1 MNAHD
6 AVDPLPAHADPSDP
20 RERAQ
25 REGLYRPDFEH
36 DACGVGFVATLD
48 RKASHA
54 VIERALTVLENLEHR
69 GGVAS
74 DPLTGDGAG
83 VLVQIPHALLEDE
96 CKRLAIP
103 LPAQGTY
110 GLGMLFLPR
119 DSQAQKRARALV
131 ERVVDEE
138 GQFVLGWREVP
149 VDESVAGASARTSMP
164 AIVQV
169 LVGPGTLPADDHA
182 LDRKLYVIRKRIEH
196 ESRAENLRDGEYP
209 YVASLST
216 RTVVYK
222 GLLTP
227 YQLPRF
233 FRDLSDPRAKTTLA
247 LVHQR
252 FSTNTFPS
260 WSRAHPY
267 RRIAHNGEI
276 NTLRGNVGWMRARE
290 PSLRAPVFGE
300 DVRKLS
306 PVIDETGSDSS
317 MFDDVLELLVHTG
330 RSLPHAVMMM
340 IPEAWQNHES
350 MGAERRAFYEYHAC
364 VMEPWDGPACIAF
377 TDGRYIGAVLDRN
390 GLRPARYTVTRDGL
404 VVMASEAGVLDFA
417 PESVEQKNRLRPGR
431 MFLVDTYEG
440 RLVDDEEIKSAVC
453 ERRPWGVWLERNLLR
468 ESTLSPASSASRPLL
483 GDADRR
489 RHHVVCGYTR
499 ETLARVIAP
508 MCATGEE
515 PVGSMGNDT
524 PPAPLSRR
532 EPLLWEFFRQQFA
545 QVTNPPIDPI
555 REALVMSLAQTLGC
569 ESNLFEESPEHCR
582 KLAIDSPVLTDSQL
596 ATLRALDR
604 GGLRAKTI
612 PTLFAVNHGRDGL
625 DGALARI
632 GAEAE
637 RAIRDGATLL
647 VLSDR
652 GIDAEH
658 APVPALLALGA
669 VNRHLFDKGLRH
681 KCGIIVETAE
691 AREVAH
697 VCLLVGFGAGAVVP
711 WLAYDT
717 IGALVRDGEIEAKSR
732 EEAIAK
738 YRKALEKGLLKVMS
752 KMGISTAQSY
762 RGARIFEAIGLED
775 AMVQR
780 YFEGVAVHLP
790 GAISTKELAEDA
802 QHRHERA
809 FAKMR
814 LDVVQ
819 EQLPSGG
826 RYQYRRDGERHAWTP
841 ETLGALQHAVRSA
854 NYDAFVRWSER
865 VDRDTLD
872 GGFLRGLLEFVPGEP
887 VPIDEVEPEHEIVRR
902 FRTGAM
908 SFGSI
913 SREAHETL
921 AIAMNRIGARSNT
934 GEGGEDPARFVPDEN
949 GDSRRSAIKQ
959 VASGRFGVTI
969 EYLVNADEIQIKI
982 AQGAKPGEG
991 GQLPGHKVDA
1001 YIAKTRHATAGV
1013 GLISPPPHHDIY
1025 SIEDLAQLIFDL
1037 KNANPRA
1044 RVSVKL
1050 VAEAGVGTIAAGVA
1064 KARAD
1069 HILIS
1074 GDSGGTGASPL
1085 TSVYN
1090 AGVPW
1095 ELGLAEAQQVLSLN
1109 GLRGRVRLETDGQL
1123 KTARDV
1129 AVAALLGAE
1138 EFGFGTAALVALGCV
1153 MMRACHLNTCPVG
1166 IATQDPRLRARFP
1179 GEPEHVV
1186 NYFAFIAKSLRALM
1200 ASLGF
1205 RTVDAMVGRA
1215 DRLQRRPLEEG
1226 SRASKLALDKLLY
1239 QPNAKGPLRNT
1250 QKQEHE
1256 IELALDTV
1264 LVEQCRPAL
1273 DRGEPV
1279 EIRMPIRNVHRAT
1292 CTLLSSH
1299 IAKKHGAA
1307 GLPDATIRLHFSGSA
1322 GQSFGAFLA
1331 AGVDATLEGE
1341 ANDGFGK
1348 GLSGGRLVVF
1358 PPEGS
1363 RFNAED
1369 NVIIGNA
1376 ALYGATSG
1384 EAFVRGVAGERF
1396 AVRNSGAIAIIEG
1409 CGDHG
1414 CEYMTG
1420 GRVIVL
1426 GPTGRNFAA
1435 GMSGGIAYVLDT
1447 DSTLELRVFG
1457 KNRSNHGTVALDP
1470 LDNEDLQL
1478 VRALVHKHYQR
1489 TMSAHAWRV
1498 LSGWRQWSRRFIKVI
1513 PHEYKRV
1520 LAERG
1525 DTHAGGA

>member
-1 MNAHD
+1 MTQPT
-6 AVDPLPAHADPSDP
+6 DPGASLFATESER
-20 RERAQ
+20 REAAQ
-25 REGLYRPDFEH
+25 RGLYRPDAER
-36 DACGVGFVATLD
+36 DACGVGFVATLQ
-48 RKASHA
+48 RTPTHE
-54 VIERALTVLENLEHR
+54 VIVQALTVLENLEHR

-74 DPLTGDGAG
+74 DPQTGDGAG

-96 CKRLAIP
+96 CKRLHIP
-103 LPAQGTY
+103 LPAAGTY

-119 DSQAQKRARALV
+119 DPVAQKAAKHLI

-149 VDESVAGASARTSMP
+149 VQPDVAGASARATMP
-164 AIVQV
+164 AIMQV
-169 LVGPGTLPADDHA
+169 LVGPGSLPADDHA

-196 ESRAENLRDGEYP
+196 ESRALGITEGDYP
-209 YVASLST
+209 YIASLST

-233 FRDLSDPRAKTTLA
+233 YRDLGDPRAKTALA
-247 LVHQR
+247 MVHQR

-276 NTLRGNVGWMRARE
+276 NTLRGNVGWMAARE

-306 PVIDETGSDSS
+306 PVIDESGSDSS

-340 IPEAWQNHES
+340 IPEAWQNHS
-350 MGAERRAFYEYHAC
+350 TMSAERRAFYEYHAC

-377 TDGRYIGAVLDRN
+377 CDGRYIGAVLDRN
-390 GLRPARYTVTRDGL
+390 GLRPARYTVTRSGL

-417 PESVEQKNRLRPGR
+417 PEDVERKDRLRPGR
-431 MFLVDTYEG
+431 MFLIDTHEG
-440 RLVDDEEIKSAVC
+440 RLVDDEEIKRVVC
-453 ERRPWGVWLERNLLR
+453 ERRPWGVWLERNRLQ
-468 ESTLSPASSASRPLL
+468 LSALSAPTTARPLL

-489 RHHVVCGYTR
+489 RHHEVCAYTR
-499 ETLARVIAP
+499 EDLARVLVP
-508 MCATGEE
+508 MCNSGEE

-524 PPAPLSRR
+524 PPAALSSR
-532 EPLLWEFFRQQFA
+532 EPLLWSFFRQQFA

-555 REALVMSLAQTLGC
+555 REALVMSLVQTLGP
-569 ESNLFEESPEHCR
+569 ESNLFEESPQHCR
-582 KLAIDSPVLTDSQL
+582 KLEIASPVLTDGQL
-596 ATLRALDR
+596 ATLKSLDR
-604 GGLRAKTI
+604 EGLRARTI
-612 PTLFAVNHGRDGL
+612 NTLFNPRSGAEGL
-625 DGALARI
+625 EGALARI

-637 RAIRDGATLL
+637 RAVRDGATLL
-647 VLSDR
+647 ILSDR
-652 GIDAEH
+652 GIDAER
-658 APVPALLALGA
+658 APAPALLALGA
-669 VNRHLFDKGLRH
+669 VNAQLFKSQLRH
-681 KCGIIVETAE
+681 RCGIIVESAE
-691 AREVAH
+691 VREVAQL
-697 VCLLVGFGAGAVVP
+697 CQLVAFGAGAVVP

-717 IGALVRDGEIEAKSR
+717 IGALVRDHEIELSR
-732 EEAIAK
+732 DEATHHFK
-738 YRKALEKGLLKVMS
+738 KALEKGLLKVMS
-752 KMGISTAQSY
+752 KMGISTVQSY
-762 RGARIFEAIGLED
+762 RGARIFECIGLEPS
-775 AMVQR
+775 MVER
-780 YFEGVAVHLP
+780 FFSGIALHLP
-790 GAISTKELAEDA
+790 GAVGLRELAEDA
-802 QHRHERA
+802 AHRHERA
-809 FAKMR
+809 FAKR
-814 LDVVQ
+814 KLDVVS
-819 EQLPSGG
+819 ELLPAGG
-826 RYQYRRDGERHAWTP
+826 RYQYRRDGEQHAWTP
-841 ETLGALQHAVRSA
+841 ETLGQLQHAVRSA
-854 NYDAFVRWSER
+854 DFGLFEKWSRR
-865 VDRDTLD
+865 VDEHEHKRGTI
-872 GGFLRGLLEFVPGEP
+872 RGLLEFVAGEP
-887 VPIDEVEPEHEIVRR
+887 VLIDEVESELEIVKR

-913 SREAHETL
+913 SQEAHETL

-934 GEGGEDPARFVPDEN
+934 GEGGEDPARFVRDSN

-969 EYLVNADEIQIKI
+969 EYLVNADEIQIKV

-1037 KNANPRA
+1037 KNANPDA

-1074 GDSGGTGASPL
+1074 GDSGGTGASPV

-1090 AGVPW
+1090 AGIPW
-1095 ELGLAEAQQVLSLN
+1095 EIGLAEAQQVLSLN

-1129 AVAALLGAE
+1129 AIAALLGAE
-1138 EFGFGTAALVALGCV
+1138 EFGFGTAALVTLGCV

-1166 IATQDPRLRARFP
+1166 IATQDPRLRALFK
-1179 GEPEHVV
+1179 GEPEHAI
-1186 NYFAFIAKSLRALM
+1186 NYFVFVARALRALM

-1205 RTVDAMVGRA
+1205 RTVDAMVGRV
-1215 DRLQRRPLEEG
+1215 DRLRPRALEAG
-1226 SRASKLALDKLLY
+1226 SRVANLDLQKLLY
-1239 QPNAKGPLRNT
+1239 APATHGPRRNT
-1250 QKQEHE
+1250 ARQEHE

-1273 DRGEPV
+1273 ERKEQV
-1279 EIRMPIRNVHRAT
+1279 EIAMPIRNVHRAT

-1299 IAKKHGAA
+1299 VARKHGSA
-1307 GLPDATIRLHFSGSA
+1307 GLPDATIRLHFTGSA

-1331 AGVDATLEGE
+1331 PGIDATLEGE

-1348 GLSGGRLVVF
+1348 GLSGGRLVIY
-1358 PPEGS
+1358 PAEGTK
-1363 RFNAED
+1363 FAAED

-1396 AVRNSGAIAIIEG
+1396 AVRNSGAIAVIEG

-1420 GRVIVL
+1420 GRVVVL
-1426 GPTGRNFAA
+1426 GATGRNFAA
-1435 GMSGGIAYVLDT
+1435 GMSGGIAYVLDS
-1447 DSTLELRVFG
+1447 DSTLAQRING
-1457 KNRSNHGTVALDP
+1457 ATVALDP
-1470 LDNEDLQL
+1470 LDAEDLQL
-1478 VRALVHKHYQR
+1478 VRGLVHKHYQR

-1498 LSGWRQWSRRFIKVI
+1498 LSGWRQWSRRFVKVI

-1520 LAERG
+1520 LSESAH
-1525 DTHAGGA
+1525 TNSKGGA